1 MAKMLIDANVILR
14 YFLNDNEDMAIEA
27 EYVIKNGAV
36 TLPEVLAE
44 VVYVLRNVYKVE
56 KQNIVDTLLDVLNEI
71 EIEHYETI
79 LRSVNIFA
87 ETNLDF
93 VDCILIAYNEVEK
106 IEVFSFDKKLTRR
119 LIKKFEHNEIG

>member
-1 MAKMLIDANVILR
+1 MAKILIDANVILR

-79 LRSVNIFA
+79 LRAVNIFA

>member
-1 MAKMLIDANVILR
+1 MIDANVILR

-27 EYVIKNGAV
+27 EYIIKNGAV

-44 VVYVLRNVYKVE
+44 VVYVLRNVYNVE
-56 KQNIVDTLLDVLNEI
+56 KPNIVDILIDVLNEI

-79 LRSVNIFA
+79 LRAVNIFA

-93 VDCILIAYNEVEK
+93 VDCVLHIQNFK
-106 IEVFSFDKKLTRR
+106 
-119 LIKKFEHNEIG
+119 NCC

>member
-1 MAKMLIDANVILR
+1 MAKILIDANVILR

-27 EYVIKNGAV
+27 EYIIKNGAV

-44 VVYVLRNVYKVE
+44 VVYVLRNVYNVE
-56 KQNIVDTLLDVLNEI
+56 KPNIVDILIDVLNEI

-79 LRSVNIFA
+79 LRAVNIFA

-106 IEVFSFDKKLTRR
+106 IEVFSFDKKLNRR
-119 LIKKFEHNEIG
+119 LIKKFE